1 MGECAEKEREPTGCM
16 LKTTGISMSEQS
28 HDSPLLAFPYS
39 PWRGLEGLGRW
50 SCLWKVE
57 GPAIDRGHLRTEVL
71 MLVWTSEGEDEGT
84 LSVRADENVLMDRK
98 HFTKFC
104 FFFFLIIILA

>member
-1 MGECAEKEREPTGCM
+1 
-16 LKTTGISMSEQS
+16 MSEQS
-28 HDSPLLAFPYS
+28 HDSPLRAFPYS

-104 FFFFLIIILA
+104 FFFLIIILA